1 MAGQDGDI
9 GDWIEDEASGGGLA
23 VLGWGFGAVVAFVL
37 AFASWQYAPSRP
49 TASTLARTEIG
60 QPDPSEITGSIAA
73 TDGATTSVQ
82 PSRTIGIGR
91 VAPLPLAGDERVA
104 TSRDLDRIRS
114 DIAEIRRRIQQIGM
128 AGDGV
133 SRRLDGIE
141 ERISSA
147 ANPADAATLPAL
159 SGKPI
164 ATAPLITAAS
174 EPSKTERLPT
184 PLPRPALD
192 ARLSSPPTGYD
203 ADGPATTGA
212 VPKTPRSP
220 AHGDGAALPAIKGET
235 VAKVEPMTRTE
246 PVTKVDQPGEGPA
259 VQPSSS
265 EAEAKPA
272 DTTAPAPSEIQPAKT
287 VRVVST
293 APTTPTDTTAAK
305 PAATVPSSAIDL
317 GGFRTLASLRRA
329 WSDTAGRNADF
340 AKALE
345 PLARLRE
352 TDSGMEA
359 RLLAGP
365 FADPTEA
372 AKACLRLKAGGAPCA
387 VTTYSGQPIG
397 GLR

>member
-1 MAGQDGDI
+1 VAERNGDI
-9 GDWIEDEASGGGLA
+9 GEWIEDGASGGGLA

-37 AFASWQYAPSRP
+37 AFASWQYAPARP
-49 TASTLARTEIG
+49 TSGQLARTDVG
-60 QPDPSEITGSIAA
+60 QPDPSEITGSIVA

-82 PSRTIGIGR
+82 PSRTIGLGR

-114 DIAEIRRRIQQIGM
+114 EIAEIRRRIQQIGM

-147 ANPADAATLPAL
+147 ASPGEAATLPAVA
-159 SGKPI
+159 GKPI
-164 ATAPLITAAS
+164 AVAPLATAAS
-174 EPSKTERLPT
+174 EPQRTERLPT

-192 ARLSSPPTGYD
+192 ARLSSPPPGYD

-220 AHGDGAALPAIKGET
+220 AQGDGASLPAIKGEPM
-235 VAKVEPMTRTE
+235 AKAEPAPRVEPA
-246 PVTKVDQPGEGPA
+246 VDDLA
-259 VQPSSS
+259 AKPSSTDAEPKPV
-265 EAEAKPA
+265 EAAASTPPESPPA
-272 DTTAPAPSEIQPAKT
+272 RT
-287 VRVVST
+287 VRIVS
-293 APTTPTDTTAAK
+293 TTPTASTDTAAAK
-305 PAATVPSSAIDL
+305 PAAAVPASAIDL

-329 WSDTAGRNADF
+329 WSDTAGRNADL

-352 TDSGMEA
+352 TDTGMEA

>member
-1 MAGQDGDI
+1 VAGQNGDI

-37 AFASWQYAPSRP
+37 AFASWQYAPARP
-49 TASTLARTEIG
+49 TASTLARTDVG
-60 QPDPSEITGSIAA
+60 QPDPSEITGSIASN
-73 TDGATTSVQ
+73 DGATTSVL
-82 PSRTIGIGR
+82 PSRTFGLGR
-91 VAPLPLAGDERVA
+91 VAPLPLAGDETVA
-104 TSRDLDRIRS
+104 TSRDLDRIRAE
-114 DIAEIRRRIQQIGM
+114 ITEIRRRIQQIGM

-141 ERISSA
+141 ERITSVSGST
-147 ANPADAATLPAL
+147 PPATLPA
-159 SGKPI
+159 I
-164 ATAPLITAAS
+164 AGRPTEATNVPVATPAT
-174 EPSKTERLPT
+174 EPQKSERLPT

-192 ARLSSPPTGYD
+192 ARLSPPPAFD

-212 VPKTPRSP
+212 VPKTPR
-220 AHGDGAALPAIKGET
+220 ATVRGDAAATP
-235 VAKVEPMTRTE
+235 VAKADPAPRVEPA
-246 PVTKVDQPGEGPA
+246 GEDLA
-259 VQPSSS
+259 
-265 EAEAKPA
+265 AKPSA
-272 DTTAPAPSEIQPAKT
+272 SDTEQKPAETPAGMSAEIPAART

-293 APTTPTDTTAAK
+293 APTDTAAAVKPTPT
-305 PAATVPSSAIDL
+305 VPPSAIDL

-329 WSDTAGRNADF
+329 WSDTAGRNADLT
-340 AKALE
+340 KALE

-352 TDSGMEA
+352 TDTGMEA